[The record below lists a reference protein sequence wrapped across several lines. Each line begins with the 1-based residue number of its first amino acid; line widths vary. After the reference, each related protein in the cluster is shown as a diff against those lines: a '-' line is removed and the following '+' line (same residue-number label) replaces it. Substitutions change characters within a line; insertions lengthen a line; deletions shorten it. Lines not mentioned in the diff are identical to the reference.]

1 MDAWVRRCERG
12 SPCPPRRETHRRP
25 AGFLSVDAPHTH
37 TTGLAR
43 PDTDMTMTARAAAS
57 VASVHAGV
65 RRDLDSLKH
74 RCHAIDEPRSS
85 ARAASISERDDTEQ
99 GARQRI
105 KIPLAN
111 ARFACAMGG
120 SFTIRRQRT
129 NLCRCN
135 RAIGKRLDRERPA
148 MPTPTQAGTM
158 QARLAR
164 GLAPG
169 SSRRR
174 LSGIASLDH
183 PCRQGACTP
192 ARRIADRSGL
202 ALPGVGAR

>member
-1 MDAWVRRCERG
+1 MLGCVVANAAT
-12 SPCPPRRETHRRP
+12 PCPPRRETHRRP

-57 VASVHAGV
+57 IASVHSGV
-65 RRDLDSLKH
+65 RRDLNGLKH
-74 RCHAIDEPRSS
+74 RCRAIDEPRSS
-85 ARAASISERDDTEQ
+85 ARPASINERDDTEQ

-111 ARFACAMGG
+111 AGFACAVGG

-129 NLCRCN
+129 NLCGCD
-135 RAIGKRLDRERPA
+135 RAIGMRLDRERHA
-148 MPTPTQAGTM
+148 MPTPTQAETM

-164 GLAPG
+164 GLHREARDAG
-169 SSRRR
+169 SA
-174 LSGIASLDH
+174 ASHHSTILV
-183 PCRQGACTP
+183 GKGP
-192 ARRIADRSGL
+192 ARRTAGSIR
-202 ALPGVGAR
+202 PRPARRGRR